1 MSFYGDLGMDIT
13 NTINEL
19 AWAFLDWKE
28 AHAGVDSTELE
39 TKIAKAVWG
48 LIKADNQMSWL
59 DSEIDELLDKL
70 KGGDS
75 DAT

>member
-28 AHAGVDSTELE
+28 EHTGVDSTELE
-39 TKIAKAVWG
+39 TKIAKVVWE

-70 KGGDS
+70 KGDDS
-75 DAT
+75 DDA